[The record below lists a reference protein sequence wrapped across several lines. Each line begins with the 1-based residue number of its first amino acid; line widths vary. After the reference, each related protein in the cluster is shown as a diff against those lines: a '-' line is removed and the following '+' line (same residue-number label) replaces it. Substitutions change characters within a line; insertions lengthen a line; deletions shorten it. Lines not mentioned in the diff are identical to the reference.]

1 VEGVDLM
8 NAPIKNAL
16 QATKPEQDISK
27 PLLNNDSRKTTD
39 FEASA
44 LQYSKLDWRLLP
56 CHSVINQDCTC
67 SKKQNCSSK
76 GKHPRFD
83 EQTLEHGLKD
93 ATVDPELIT
102 YWNRLWP
109 DANIGIVTGG
119 ESGFFV
125 VDVDTRNN
133 GIDNWNDIVDQN
145 GGYPDT
151 VESIT
156 GSGVRHILF
165 RYPSGHKIKSDSNVL
180 APGVDIK
187 GDGGYFIA
195 SPSINANGR

>member
-1 VEGVDLM
+1 M

-27 PLLNNDSRKTTD
+27 TLLNNDSRKTMD
-39 FEASA
+39 FEATA
-44 LQYSKLDWRLLP
+44 LKYSKLGWRSFP
-56 CHSVINQDCTC
+56 CHSVINQGCTC

-83 EQTLEHGLKD
+83 EQTLKHGLKD

-125 VDVDTRNN
+125 VDVDTWSRTHS
-133 GIDNWNDIVDQN
+133 WSSSR
-145 GGYPDT
+145 GGSS
-151 VESIT
+151 SIR
-156 GSGVRHILF
+156 SRCCF
-165 RYPSGHKIKSDSNVL
+165 RCCC
-180 APGVDIK
+180 
-187 GDGGYFIA
+187 
-195 SPSINANGR
+195 